1 MVWVACQYCK
11 LNHHNFGDREMYFN
25 SHVKKLWTS
34 VVTVTLGNDQAE
46 ENDRSVSKRSEEMK
60 AAYNA

>member
-1 MVWVACQYCK
+1 
-11 LNHHNFGDREMYFN
+11 MYFN

-34 VVTVTLGNDQAE
+34 VVTVILGNDQAE

>member
-1 MVWVACQYCK
+1 
-11 LNHHNFGDREMYFN
+11 MYFN

-60 AAYNA
+60 HAMLSS